1 MARRKADRSTERGER
16 RAETNAV
23 AVYLSALRAPKV
35 PARNRAKLVQRRT
48 QIEQW
53 LSEGDLSSIEELR
66 LVQRR
71 LDIDADLAR
80 LDQADRLPE
89 LEEAFVKVAAS
100 WCKHNEITAAALREV
115 GVPAR
120 VLAKAG
126 L

>member
-1 MARRKADRSTERGER
+1 MARRKADRSTERGAR

-23 AVYLSALRAPKV
+23 AVYLTALRAPKV
-35 PARNRAKLVQRRT
+35 PARSRAKLVQRRT
-48 QIEQW
+48 QVVQW
-53 LSEGDLSSIEELR
+53 LSEGEPSPIEELW
-66 LVQRR
+66 LVRRR
-71 LDIDADLAR
+71 LDIDADLVG
-80 LDQADRLPE
+80 LDQADRPE

-100 WCKHNEITAAALREV
+100 WCKHNEITAAALREL